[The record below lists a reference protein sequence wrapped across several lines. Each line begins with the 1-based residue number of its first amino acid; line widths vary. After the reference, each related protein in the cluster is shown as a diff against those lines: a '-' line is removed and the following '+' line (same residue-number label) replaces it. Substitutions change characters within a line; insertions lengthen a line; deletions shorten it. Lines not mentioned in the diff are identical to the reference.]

1 MISIINV
8 NMCICI
14 ILTVYSNYENIFE
27 TYIYENWLY
36 KKLNFIR
43 RAFIRKIF
51 NKRYRLYLDI
61 LDLRFLILKI
71 SLKKKE
77 SLLTIR
83 ITFYF

>member
-43 RAFIRKIF
+43 REFIRKIF
-51 NKRYRLYLDI
+51 KRYDLYLLDI
-61 LDLRFLILKI
+61 LDLRFLKI

-77 SLLTIR
+77 SLLLTIR